1 MIEEVRR
8 HFGYTIDPR
17 DERFKE
23 LLEQKEKA
31 QRKALKENKRQQ
43 KEAKL
48 IEKFAGS
55 KNENSGK
62 VKENPEDIDEEDEK
76 KQ

>member
-23 LLEQKEKA
+23 LLEAKEKA
-31 QRKALKENKRQQ
+31 QRKAMKESKRAD
-43 KEAKL
+43 KESKLIAKL
-48 IEKFAGS
+48 TDASRAKKDEVPS
-55 KNENSGK
+55 KKTDENE
-62 VKENPEDIDEEDEK
+62 EK
-76 KQ
+76 KE

>member
-1 MIEEVRR
+1 MIEEVRK

-17 DERFKE
+17 DDRFKE

-31 QRKALKENKRQQ
+31 QRKALKEGKRLD
-43 KEAKL
+43 KESKLMAK
-48 IEKFAGS
+48 IAD
-55 KNENSGK
+55 
-62 VKENPEDIDEEDEK
+62 VKEDKKAEKRKQSEDVDEDEN